1 MSLAKQHISLM
12 YDIQNRH
19 THTKIG
25 EVKILIHKETEMDK
39 WKNPNNYKHQAL
51 DLWVD
56 EHPEWFKSDLDAF
69 YTGDLIPSV

>member
-1 MSLAKQHISLM
+1 MNLAKQHVYLI

-25 EVKILIHKETEMDK
+25 EVKIRIHKETEMDK
-39 WKNPNNYKHQAL
+39 WKNPNNYKHHAL
-51 DLWVD
+51 DVWA
-56 EHPEWFKSDLDAF
+56 EERPEYFKNDLDAF